1 MPTILCKYP
10 DGNEAYVSVENYPD
24 TCPFC
29 GKGVEFKN
37 CHTFIDSHR
46 GNLQIVFQC
55 PRNDC
60 RKFVM
65 GLYQFSHAERVGY
78 PDSYEEDIYALHELL
93 PPKPISKRDF
103 APELREISPTF
114 VEIYNQAYATEQL
127 GLEQICGVGYRKAL
141 EFLVKDFAC
150 LENPGATEHIKNMF
164 LGNCIRDYISD
175 ARIQGCAKRTKRVK
189 R

>member
-1 MPTILCKYP
+1 
-10 DGNEAYVSVENYPD
+10 
-24 TCPFC
+24 
-29 GKGVEFKN
+29 
-37 CHTFIDSHR
+37 
-46 GNLQIVFQC
+46 
-55 PRNDC
+55 
-60 RKFVM
+60 M

-114 VEIYNQAYATEQL
+114 VEIYNQAYATGQL

-175 ARIQGCAKRTKRVK
+175 ARIQGCAKRAVWLGNDETHYVRRWTGKDISDLKILIDLVIFWISSVLLTRK
-189 R
+189 YTAEMPG